1 MRVPGASPAST
12 TTYLQKSSAEVRVSG
27 RWLFIAR
34 VACVSVAL
42 VALIIWGWGVPLRYA
57 QLGTVCTVPPCG
69 DQQPTLASLPAFR
82 AAGMSP
88 GFYAVYTGTLEVL
101 FTLVFLVVAAVIFWR
116 KSDTRIGLVTAL
128 CLITFGVNQ
137 TSADALATAIP
148 AVALPVHLLQ
158 PLSYILLALFL
169 YLFPNGQFI
178 PRWTGF
184 VLLAWIPLFLM
195 SSVVLPVGVFVPLLF
210 IFLLISLS
218 VQIYRF
224 RRVSTSMQRQQTKWV
239 VFGILISTL
248 GSVGILTAVS
258 VLGLP
263 QSPGTWGFLVGN
275 TLLYLFSALIPLSIG
290 GAIVRSKLWDI
301 DILINKALVYG
312 MLTALLAAVYAG
324 LIISLQFLLGGIIK
338 QNNDVVIVVS
348 TLVIAALFQ
357 PLRHRLQ
364 AIIDRR
370 FYRRKYDAAKT
381 LEAFSATLRHEV
393 DLSQLREH
401 LITVVQET
409 MQPSHV
415 SLWMPPVQG
424 HGNFLTPDRQAPS
437 PLRSRS
443 SEEIAEHG
451 V

>member
-1 MRVPGASPAST
+1 MRVPDASPAST
-12 TTYLQKSSAEVRVSG
+12 TTDLQKSSAEVRVSG

-42 VALIIWGWGVPLRYA
+42 LAFIIWSWGVPFRYA
-57 QLGTVCTVPPCG
+57 QLGTVCTVSPCG
-69 DQQPTLASLPAFR
+69 DQQPTPASLAAFR
-82 AAGMSP
+82 AAGMTL
-88 GFYAVYTGTLEVL
+88 GFYAAYTGTLEVL
-101 FTLVFLVVAAVIFWR
+101 FTLVFLLIAAVVFWR

-128 CLITFGVNQ
+128 CLVTFGVNQ

-148 AVALPVHLLQ
+148 AFAIPVNLLQ

-169 YLFPNGQFI
+169 YLFPDGQFI

-195 SSVVLPVGVFVPLLF
+195 SVAVLPVGVFVPLLF
-210 IFLLISLS
+210 VFILMSLS

-239 VFGILISTL
+239 VFGTLISTL
-248 GSVGILTAVS
+248 GSVGILTTAN
-258 VLGLP
+258 VLKLS

-290 GAIVRSKLWDI
+290 VAIVRSKLWDI
-301 DILINKALVYG
+301 DVLIKKALVYG
-312 MLTALLAAVYAG
+312 VLTALLAAVYAG

-338 QNNDVVIVVS
+338 QNNGVVIVVS
-348 TLVIAALFQ
+348 TLVIAALFL
-357 PLRHRLQ
+357 PLRRRIQ
-364 AIIDRR
+364 QIIDRR

-381 LEAFSATLRHEV
+381 VETFSATLRHEV
-393 DLSQLREH
+393 DLTQLSEH

-409 MQPSHV
+409 MQPTHV
-415 SLWMPPVQG
+415 WLWLRPPAHDGTHRAPWRVTPPISSQG
-424 HGNFLTPDRQAPS
+424 N
-437 PLRSRS
+437 
-443 SEEIAEHG
+443 EE

>member
-12 TTYLQKSSAEVRVSG
+12 TTHLHKSSAEVRISG

-34 VACVSVAL
+34 VAWVSVAL
-42 VALIIWGWGVPLRYA
+42 VALIIWSWGVPFRYA

-101 FTLVFLVVAAVIFWR
+101 FTLVFLLVAAVIFWR

-128 CLITFGVNQ
+128 CLVTFGVTQ

-148 AVALPVHLLQ
+148 AVAIPVHLLQ

-178 PRWTGF
+178 PGWTGF
-184 VLLAWIPLFLM
+184 VLLAWIPLFLI

-248 GSVGILTAVS
+248 GSIGILTAVS
-258 VLGLP
+258 VLGLS

-312 MLTALLAAVYAG
+312 SLTALLAGVYAG
-324 LIISLQFLLGGIIK
+324 LIIGLESLIELFIRQAAQPL
-338 QNNDVVIVVS
+338 VIVLS

-357 PLRHRLQ
+357 PLRRRIQ
-364 AIIDRR
+364 ALIDRR
-370 FYRRKYDAAKT
+370 FYRRKYDAVRTVA
-381 LEAFSATLRHEV
+381 AFSATLRNEI
-393 DLSQLREH
+393 DLNQLREQ
-401 LITVVQET
+401 LIAVVQET
-409 MQPSHV
+409 MQPTRV
-415 SLWMPPVQG
+415 SLWLRSPEHDATQ
-424 HGNFLTPDRQAPS
+424 QAPWRAT
-437 PLRSRS
+437 PPGS
-443 SEEIAEHG
+443 SER
-451 V
+451 

>member
-1 MRVPGASPAST
+1 M
-12 TTYLQKSSAEVRVSG
+12 
-27 RWLFIAR
+27 
-34 VACVSVAL
+34 
-42 VALIIWGWGVPLRYA
+42 
-57 QLGTVCTVPPCG
+57 VPPCG

-88 GFYAVYTGTLEVL
+88 GFYAVYTGTLEAL
-101 FTLVFLVVAAVIFWR
+101 FTLVFLLVAAVIFWR

-148 AVALPVHLLQ
+148 AVAIPVHLLQ

-169 YLFPNGQFI
+169 YLFPDGQFI
-178 PRWTGF
+178 PRWTGV

-263 QSPGTWGFLVGN
+263 QSPGTWGFLVGSA
-275 TLLYLFSALIPLSIG
+275 LFYLFSALIPLSIG
-290 GAIVRSKLWDI
+290 GAIIRSKLWDI

-312 MLTALLAAVYAG
+312 SLTALLAGVYAG
-324 LIISLQFLLGGIIK
+324 LIIGLESLIELFIRQAAQPF
-338 QNNDVVIVVS
+338 VIVLS

-357 PLRHRLQ
+357 PLRRRIQ
-364 AIIDRR
+364 ALIDRR
-370 FYRRKYDAAKT
+370 FYRRKYDAVRTVA
-381 LEAFSATLRHEV
+381 AFSATLRNEI
-393 DLSQLREH
+393 DLNQLREQ
-401 LITVVQET
+401 LVAVVQET

-415 SLWMPPVQG
+415 SLWLRPPE
-424 HGNFLTPDRQAPS
+424 PSRKRQTWLLA
-437 PLRSRS
+437 RSD
-443 SEEIAEHG
+443 EEE
-451 V
+451 